1 MENKPEYAPTLKIS
15 EGFIRGTTQLVDEH
29 KLHLYQGIKYGKA
42 ERFQRALPVEPW
54 NDVYDASIVRCS
66 CPQLG
71 LDIPYK
77 GYYSFE
83 YSEDSLFLNVWRPAK
98 ESSSG
103 PRAVMFY
110 IYGGGFKTGSVFK
123 ITNDGRYISARGD
136 VIVVTANYR
145 VGAFGF
151 MYGHDELAPANLGI
165 QDIILALKWV
175 QRNISAFG
183 GDPNRVTIFGNSAGS
198 WGVATLLLSP
208 LTKGL
213 FQRAILQSGAPLNR
227 TTHKSELLPRMRDL
241 ARELGCTSQNVM
253 EIIEYLK
260 KQSIEDILNITDKFE
275 LKFEPVYG
283 DEVIPVLPINALLSG
298 SFNGDV
304 DLMYGVSKDEGLGFV
319 GSIIPELKTDDVV
332 VNDENVK
339 DFIKRLFE
347 YKNETFGDE
356 AADFYIS
363 RYKLPSNPTLLDYK
377 LLINNVYGE
386 YNIGCRTILFAE
398 YFALNS
404 RSSSK
409 RKYYSFMT
417 IAPAEVHIMGALADN
432 WPVACHADELYYL
445 FTITRQRTEEDKR
458 LSHQIIGAWA
468 NFAKYADPGPIQDVH
483 WAPALTSPI
492 TLGSTNY
499 MELNYQCRMMYDQYK
514 EKIPFWANKIG
525 RPKDTI
531 QK

>member
-29 KLHLYQGIKYGKA
+29 KLHLYQGIKYGRRVQSKA

-151 MYGHDELAPANLGI
+151 I
-165 QDIILALKWV
+165 
-175 QRNISAFG
+175 
-183 GDPNRVTIFGNSAGS
+183 
-198 WGVATLLLSP
+198 
-208 LTKGL
+208 
-213 FQRAILQSGAPLNR
+213 
-227 TTHKSELLPRMRDL
+227 ELLPRMKDL
-241 ARELGCTSQNVM
+241 AKELGCTSQNVT